1 MCIYSGECIR
11 GLCERFS
18 EIPNQLSVKM
28 LNALEAE
35 ICVFWFPLNFPT
47 ALCFHSNA
55 KLTATVVQCF
65 VYRKKS
71 TRKSLTLAGVKIK
84 SSYAAGNSKWRTG
97 NGNESLDPG
106 RVFCQMWKTKMGQT
120 FRAADSW
127 WQKII
132 NAKHWKL
139 KSTQLNWN
147 EFDEIWVSQNWA
159 EITNKKK
166 KKKLKYIETSPTYQL
181 KWETIWQS
189 LLLLSKR
196 HSKAII
202 KCNWFWQCEN
212 P

>member
-166 KKKLKYIETSPTYQL
+166 KKK
-181 KWETIWQS
+181 
-189 LLLLSKR
+189 
-196 HSKAII
+196 
-202 KCNWFWQCEN
+202 NWN
-212 P
+212 T